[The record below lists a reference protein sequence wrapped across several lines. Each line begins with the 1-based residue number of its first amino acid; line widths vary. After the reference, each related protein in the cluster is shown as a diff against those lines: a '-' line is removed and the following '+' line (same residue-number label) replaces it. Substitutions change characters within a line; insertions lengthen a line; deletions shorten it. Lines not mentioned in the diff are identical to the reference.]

1 MRAVIFSL
9 NWLDNDWWYA
19 VPLVIAVSLVYAAT
33 RHEQI
38 VPILRHAVRVAL
50 WIVGFMAVVLLV
62 LVILSMQIAEKP
74 VQPSS
79 GNALHQ
85 PPAGGQ
91 M

>member
-1 MRAVIFSL
+1 MPQILLSV

-38 VPILRHAVRVAL
+38 APILRHALRVAM

-62 LVILSMQIAEKP
+62 LMLLAWQVAE
-74 VQPSS
+74 
-79 GNALHQ
+79 
-85 PPAGGQ
+85 
-91 M
+91 